1 MSDCRFQFEFPQTA
15 ESLVETIQTHVSRA
29 GGRFEGSSTEGIF
42 VLSTPV
48 GTFRGDYSI
57 AGQTIFLVVTE
68 KPFFVPCGAIE
79 ARLAEY
85 VKGAR

>member
-1 MSDCRFQFEFPQTA
+1 MSDCRFQFDFPGSA
-15 ESLVETIQTHVSRA
+15 EALVTTIRTHVSRA

-57 AGQTIFLVVTE
+57 EGQTIFLVVTD

-85 VKGAR
+85 IKGAR

>member
-1 MSDCRFQFEFPQTA
+1 MSECRFQFDFPGSA
-15 ESLVETIQTHVSRA
+15 EALVETIRTHVARA
-29 GGRFEGSSTEGIF
+29 GGRFEGSSSEGIF

-57 AGQTIFLVVTE
+57 QEQTIFLVVGE